1 MFSPLG
7 DPIYRRLFAAQVIAL
22 AGTGLST
29 VALALL
35 AYGLAGGDAGKVLG
49 TALAI
54 KMLAYVGIAPCVGGI
69 AHRLPRKA
77 FLVALDLARA
87 AFVLCLPFVDAVW
100 QVYTLIFLLSACS
113 AAFTPTLQATI
124 PDVLPDEAR
133 YTRALSLWRLAY
145 DLENLVSPTLAAILL
160 SVLSYHALFAGNGVA
175 FVLSAL
181 LVLSV
186 SLPRPAAS
194 ERPAGVLF
202 NLRFGVRLYLA
213 TPRLR
218 GLLLLSLAVAAASA
232 MVIVNS
238 VIYVREYLGGSETDL
253 AIAFAASG
261 AGSMLA
267 ALLLPRVLEK
277 APERPLM
284 LAGGALM
291 GLGLLLGAARPGF
304 GALLALWFVLGL
316 GWSLVQTP
324 SGRLLRSSC
333 QPADRAALFSAQFAL
348 SHACWLVTYPLAGWL
363 GASVSLPI
371 TFIVL
376 AGLAGAASFAA
387 FVVWPAGESPIL
399 THVHGEMEHAHR
411 HVHDG
416 HHMHAHEGWEG
427 SEPHSHPHRH
437 DSVTHRHRFVID
449 LHHTY
454 WPA

>member
-77 FLVALDLARA
+77 FLVALNLARA

-100 QVYTLIFLLSACS
+100 QVYTLIFLLGACS

-160 SVLSYHALFAGNGVA
+160 SVLSYHSLFVGNGVA

-186 SLPRPAAS
+186 ALPTPAAS

-202 NLRFGVRLYLA
+202 NLRFGVRSYLA

-238 VIYVREYLGGSETDL
+238 VVYLREYLGGSETDL
-253 AIAFAASG
+253 AIAFAAAG

-304 GALLALWFVLGL
+304 LALLALWFVLGL
-316 GWSLVQTP
+316 GWSLVQTL

-333 QPADRAALFSAQFAL
+333 QPADRSALFSAQFAL

-363 GASVSLPI
+363 GASVGLPI

-387 FVVWPAGESPIL
+387 LLVWPAEESPDL

-416 HHMHAHEGWEG
+416 HHMHEHEGWEG
-427 SEPHSHPHRH
+427 SQPHSHPHRH
-437 DSVTHRHRFVID
+437 DKVTHRHRFVID